1 MLQLL
6 KVSCRHHTRKSVE
19 LYRIELRYKTDLGE
33 QWEGNGRWTEG
44 ESEMCVG
51 ELQLA
56 YVDYEKA

>member
-1 MLQLL
+1 M
-6 KVSCRHHTRKSVE
+6 E

-44 ESEMCVG
+44 ESEMCGG

>member
-1 MLQLL
+1 M
-6 KVSCRHHTRKSVE
+6 E

-44 ESEMCVG
+44 ESETCEG

-56 YVDYEKA
+56 YADYEKSGCRRKINPLYHS

>member
-1 MLQLL
+1 M
-6 KVSCRHHTRKSVE
+6 E

-44 ESEMCVG
+44 ESETCEG

-56 YVDYEKA
+56 YADYEKA